1 MDRLRH
7 EFEAIGFYL
16 SAHPL
21 DAYGAGLKRLRVVQA
36 VDLPGVLAREKGRQK
51 AAGIVTGK
59 QERTSRKGNRFA
71 FVQISDASGVFEVM
85 LFSDLLSKCHD
96 LLESGEPLLVTLD
109 GRGDDNGGEGMRL
122 TAQHLEP
129 LDAAVAQ
136 AGVGLKI
143 FLGDARPL
151 DSLKSVLAR
160 DRRGR
165 GRVSLVLDLPE
176 RDEVEIELRGGY
188 SLSPEIRQAIK
199 AIRGLEVRDV

>member
-1 MDRLRH
+1 MERLRH

-21 DAYGAGLKRLRVVQA
+21 DEYEAGLKRLWVVRA

-59 QERTSRKGNRFA
+59 QERTSRQGNRFA

-85 LFSDLLSKCHD
+85 LFSDLLSRCHD
-96 LLESGEPLLVTLD
+96 LLESGEPLLVTLE
-109 GRGDDNGGEGMRL
+109 GRGDAGGGEGVRL
-122 TAQHLEP
+122 TAQNLEP

-143 FLGDARPL
+143 YLGDARPL

-165 GRVSLVLDLPE
+165 GRVSLVLDLAE
-176 RDEVEIELRGGY
+176 RDEVEIELEGRY
-188 SLSPEIRQAIK
+188 RLSPAIRQAVK
-199 AIRGLEVRDV
+199 AIPGLVVQDA